1 MTDRNGVTRGE
12 FESAAKAY
20 LDRWLA
26 EHPDRVDRPKLDEDG
41 AWIDEEYSGLWRW
54 DFTAVF
60 GWNGEGFEHG
70 AIVGTRK
77 DSLALGMALCD
88 DGGFISSFGYFE

>member
-1 MTDRNGVTRGE
+1 MTDRNGVTREE
-12 FESAAKAY
+12 FESAAKAH
-20 LDRWLA
+20 LDRWLE

-41 AWIDEEYSGLWRW
+41 AWIDEEYGGLWRW
-54 DFTAVF
+54 DFTASF

-88 DGGFISSFGYFE
+88 DGGYISSFGYFE